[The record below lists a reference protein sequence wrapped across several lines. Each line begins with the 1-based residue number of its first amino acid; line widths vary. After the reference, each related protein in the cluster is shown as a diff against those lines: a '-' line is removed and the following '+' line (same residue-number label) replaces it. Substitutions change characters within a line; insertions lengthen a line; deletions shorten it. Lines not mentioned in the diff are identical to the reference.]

1 MYHVQKFHRK
11 KTQSNVRYGK
21 SYLQP
26 TSNDWKKGNLI
37 FEVGLGLFF
46 CALCY
51 VIKTYCF
58 SAKQKQNSLTVET
71 AMHARFDFP
80 PSPRGRT
87 KYIKYAAPYYNT
99 VIVHTTY
106 QSSATS
112 IDQWLVVHDVQNRR
126 D

>member
-11 KTQSNVRYGK
+11 KNQSNVRYGK

-37 FEVGLGLFF
+37 FEVGLVFF
-46 CALCY
+46 FFGAPCY

-71 AMHARFDFP
+71 C
-80 PSPRGRT
+80 S
-87 KYIKYAAPYYNT
+87 YACA
-99 VIVHTTY
+99 
-106 QSSATS
+106 
-112 IDQWLVVHDVQNRR
+112 L
-126 D
+126 